1 MSDAAALVPEPGLS
15 DREVAMLAFEAG
27 WPSTPSG
34 REQEVRER
42 FGVSL
47 PRYQQ
52 ELNRLLDEPAAL
64 AHDPLVVKRLR
75 RLRAQRRPP
84 RSAERLR

>member
-1 MSDAAALVPEPGLS
+1 MSHTVVLVPEPGLS

-27 WPSTPSG
+27 WRSSPSG

-75 RLRAQRRPP
+75 RLREQRRLA